1 MREKGNDR
9 KNIDKINFASFS
21 ILKGL
26 KKNKKNQELPTC
38 SKLFTE
44 VVIFVAAKT
53 FFQ

>member
-26 KKNKKNQELPTC
+26 KNTKKIRNYLPAVNF
-38 SKLFTE
+38 SLRW
-44 VVIFVAAKT
+44 
-53 FFQ
+53 